1 MNSNHRCLNLAITC
15 SIFSAFIKNIKIIL
29 WYINMN
35 NIENENLLNF
45 ISTFLFLINLI
56 IFNLTYNTIKNLTML
71 L

>member
-1 MNSNHRCLNLAITC
+1 
-15 SIFSAFIKNIKIIL
+15 
-29 WYINMN
+29 MN

-71 L
+71 F